1 MKRVP
6 LIATAA
12 LLTALAVAAIQY
24 NPADTELWEP
34 VPAVV
39 SAPPGQ
45 PPSDAIVLFD
55 GRDLS
60 AWTARDGTPA
70 PWRAADG
77 ALVVEPGTGDLLS
90 REKFCDVQLHLEWM
104 VPEPD
109 PTTTGQ
115 QRSNSGV
122 FLQDRYEVQV
132 LDSYQNP
139 TYVNGQAAAVYK
151 QAPPLVNA
159 MRPPTQWQT
168 YDIIFTAPT
177 FEGEQVVT
185 PALVTVLHNG
195 VLVQNHTE
203 LQGPTLFIGKPSYKA
218 HGCAPIR
225 LQDHR
230 NPVYFRNIWV
240 RPL

>member
-1 MKRVP
+1 VKR
-6 LIATAA
+6 LLFMSAA
-12 LLTALAVAAIQY
+12 LLITVLAVAAIQY
-24 NPADTELWEP
+24 NPADTEQWSP

-39 SAPPGQ
+39 STPAGRA
-45 PPSDAIVLFD
+45 PSDAVVLFD
-55 GRDLS
+55 GQDLS
-60 AWTARDGTPA
+60 AWTARDGTAA
-70 PWRAADG
+70 PWSIQNG
-77 ALVVEPGTGDLLS
+77 TLVVDPGTGDLLS
-90 REKFCDVQLHLEWM
+90 RDAFCSVQLHLEWM

-109 PTTTGQ
+109 VSLSGQ

-168 YDIIFTAPT
+168 YDIIFTAPA

-185 PALVTVLHNG
+185 PAYVTVLHNG

-203 LQGPTLFIGKPSYKA
+203 LRGPTVFIGQPSYKA

-230 NPVYFRNIWV
+230 NTVYFRNIWV
-240 RPL
+240 RTL

>member
-1 MKRVP
+1 MKRLL
-6 LIATAA
+6 LIATAL

-24 NPADTELWEP
+24 NPSDTEQWSP
-34 VPAVV
+34 VPPAV
-39 SAPPGQ
+39 SAPPGEA
-45 PPSDAIVLFD
+45 PSDAIVLFN
-55 GRDLS
+55 GQDLS
-60 AWTARDGTPA
+60 AWTARDGSQA
-70 PWRAADG
+70 SWRVEDNV
-77 ALVVEPGTGDLLS
+77 LIVEPGEGDLLS
-90 REKFCDVQLHLEWM
+90 RDTFCDVQLHLEWM

-109 PTTTGQ
+109 PDTTGQ

-159 MRPPTQWQT
+159 MRPPTEWQT

-177 FEGEQVVT
+177 FDGEQVVT
-185 PALVTVLHNG
+185 PAYVTVLHNG

-203 LQGPTLFIGKPSYKA
+203 LMGPTLFIGNPSYKA

-230 NPVYFRNIWV
+230 NEVYFRNIWV